1 MKHFKSVILTILVM
15 KVKTNKTFKLL
26 FLMQQLIKQLT
37 ISSVSYTHLDVYK
50 RQVIGT
56 PEGNIVYTGDFKF
69 DQTASESYAT
79 DFALSLIH
87 I

>member
-37 ISSVSYTHLDVYK
+37 ISLSKVTLLQVNYTSLLEMKQILQATHK
-50 RQVIGT
+50 RVLQDNNLQLQTTVI
-56 PEGNIVYTGDFKF
+56 
-69 DQTASESYAT
+69 
-79 DFALSLIH
+79 SLVTSM
-87 I
+87 

>member
-37 ISSVSYTHLDVYK
+37 ISLSKVALLQVNYTNLLEMKQILQATHK
-50 RQVIGT
+50 QVLQD
-56 PEGNIVYTGDFKF
+56 NNLQL
-69 DQTASESYAT
+69 QTT
-79 DFALSLIH
+79 VISLVTSM
-87 I
+87 